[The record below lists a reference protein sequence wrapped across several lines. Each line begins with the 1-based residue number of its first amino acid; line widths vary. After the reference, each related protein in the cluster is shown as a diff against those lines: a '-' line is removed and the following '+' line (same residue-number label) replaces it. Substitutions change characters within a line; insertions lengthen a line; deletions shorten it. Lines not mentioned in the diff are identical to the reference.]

1 MLQTIDAVGEE
12 RKNSDFL
19 IREES
24 MEERRLKLG
33 LKQLTELEELEVRV
47 SVPVC
52 EDVYGSREWESCRK
66 TLRRR
71 TEPQE
76 QNELLLKIQR
86 DHLIPRIS
94 NFPVNKVAYSLFSKN
109 GEIKLSG
116 MGRQPQKH
124 LAHRLN
130 M

>member
-1 MLQTIDAVGEE
+1 MLQEK
-12 RKNSDFL
+12 RKNNSDFL

-33 LKQLTELEELEVRV
+33 LQQLTELEELEVCV
-47 SVPVC
+47 SVSVY

-66 TLRRR
+66 ILRRR

-86 DHLIPRIS
+86 DHFIPQIS
-94 NFPVNKVAYSLFSKN
+94 IFPVNKVAYSLLSKN
-109 GEIKLSG
+109 GEIKLSD
-116 MGRQPQKH
+116 MGR
-124 LAHRLN
+124 
-130 M
+130 